1 MKKIIITIGLVF
13 MFMSSYS
20 QKLELPGE
28 YIRQR
33 VLGNNVPNNVQGS
46 PYYNESFLLGKVYT
60 NNDNDFFE
68 TELRYDAYNDEMQ
81 MRQSGKII
89 ALLKFEKSKIEISNE
104 VYEAHS
110 YTDEDDSNGLRYFI
124 NLTKPENTTKLLL
137 SKSKKFVQGI
147 KAENSY
153 TTDKP
158 PMFLDETSYFLL
170 KDNTISPV
178 KLSKKKFLNFLE
190 DKEKQIDT
198 YISQK
203 KLNFKNDEDFI
214 DIINFY
220 NSL

>member
-1 MKKIIITIGLVF
+1 MKKVMITIGFVF
-13 MFMSSYS
+13 MFISSYS

-33 VLGNNVPNNVQGS
+33 VLGNKVPDNVQGS
-46 PYYNESFLLGKVYT
+46 PYYNESFLRGKVYT
-60 NNDNDFFE
+60 NNNEFFE

-81 MRQSGKII
+81 MLQNGNII

-110 YTDEDDSNGLRYFI
+110 YTDDDGSSDIRYFI

-137 SKSKKFVQGI
+137 CKSKKFVEGS
-147 KAENSY
+147 KAQNSY

-158 PMFLDETSYFLL
+158 PMFRDDPSYLIL

-190 DKEKQIDT
+190 DKEKQIDN

-203 KLNFKNDEDFI
+203 ELNFKNEEDFV
-214 DIINFY
+214 DVINFY